1 MIALVDCNNF
11 YASCERV
18 FQPKLEGKPIVVLS
32 NNDGCVIA
40 RSNEAKALGI
50 KMGAPA
56 FKMKSIFDRNNVSV
70 FSSNFA
76 LYGDISNRV
85 MRILSQK
92 APAIEIY
99 SIDEAFLDFNGI
111 KKPNQFSIEL
121 RKIVKKWTGIP
132 VSIGVAPTKT
142 LAKVA
147 NHVAKKYKS
156 NGVFVLNNESS
167 INRVLKHIPVEELW
181 GVGRQYAKFLS
192 SRGFETAYDLV
203 SANESWIRTNMKV
216 NGLRMVKELKGIPCY
231 ELELTSSRKKNI
243 CTSRSFGMEVKEL
256 KDLKEAVANHATM
269 CAMKLRKE
277 KSLATSILVFIKTNP
292 FKNEDFQY
300 NNAQK
305 IIMKVPSNDSMEI
318 TKNALLLLNRI
329 YKKGYSYKKAG
340 VIVSDIVPEGSRQ
353 LSLFTNKDPFKV
365 NNVMKA
371 IDKVNQAMGRNKVR
385 LAVQGFDRKW
395 RLKQEKLSPC
405 YTTRFSDILTVKL

>member
-192 SRGFETAYDLV
+192 TRGYETAYDLV

-231 ELELTSSRKKNI
+231 ELELTSARKKNI

>member
-111 KKPNQFSIEL
+111 KKPNQFSVEL

>member
-56 FKMKSIFDRNNVSV
+56 FKMKEVFETHKVNV

-76 LYGDISNRV
+76 LYGDLSARV
-85 MRILSQK
+85 MQILAHQ

-111 KKPNQFSIEL
+111 MKPNEFSAEL
-121 RKIVKKWTGIP
+121 RSKVKQWTGIP
-132 VSIGVAPTKT
+132 VSIGIAPTKT

-147 NHVAKKYKS
+147 NHVAKKHKK
-156 NGVFVLNNESS
+156 NGVFLLKNKATIQE
-167 INRVLKHIPVEELW
+167 VLKYIPVDELW
-181 GVGRQYAKFLS
+181 GIGRRYTKFLS
-192 SRGFETAYDLV
+192 KRGFKTAYDL
-203 SANESWIRTNMKV
+203 ANASESWVRTNMTV

-231 ELELTSSRKKNI
+231 VLENQPPRKKNI
-243 CTSRSFGMEVKEL
+243 CTSRSFGMDVKEL
-256 KDLKEAVANHATM
+256 SELKEAVANYATM

-277 KSLATSILVFIKTNP
+277 RSLAGSILVFIKTNP
-292 FKNEDFQY
+292 FKNEGYQY
-300 NNAQK
+300 NNCQK
-305 IIMKVPSNDSMEI
+305 FILDVPTNDSLEL
-318 TKNALLLLNRI
+318 TKKAIKVLEAI
-329 YKKGYSYKKAG
+329 YKKGYAYKKAG
-340 VIVSDIVPEGSRQ
+340 VIVSNIVPNSSQ
-353 LSLFTNKDPFKV
+353 QMSLFSQKDPFK
-365 NNVMKA
+365 NKNIM
-371 IDKVNQAMGRNKVR
+371 QAMDHINQTMGRHKVR

-405 YTTRFSDILTVKL
+405 YTTRFSDMLNVKL

>member
-111 KKPNQFSIEL
+111 KKPNHFSIEL

-231 ELELTSSRKKNI
+231 ELELTSARKKNI

>member
-192 SRGFETAYDLV
+192 TRGFETAYDLV